1 MILIHIT
8 DFRHKVNYGS
18 EDVTKQRF
26 SYESGGALHVG
37 WADYLYYK
45 SAHPNLQQP
54 FYEYSICDLVGTY
67 AFEHIYWHQVVNTYS
82 TVYRGDT
89 GHEDTKICSQKCYLF

>member
-1 MILIHIT
+1 MIQIHIT
-8 DFRHKVNYGS
+8 AFRHKVNYRS
-18 EDVTKQRF
+18 EDVIKQRF

-54 FYEYSICDLVGTY
+54 FYEYSICDLVVYLCIWAHLLAPGGQY
-67 AFEHIYWHQVVNTYS
+67 LLYC

-89 GHEDTKICSQKCYLF
+89 GHEDTKICS